1 MSRSR
6 PHARGG
12 APRIKVLAVIG
23 TRPEAIKM
31 APVVLA
37 LRERSDRFR
46 TRVVLTA
53 QHREMSDEVLALFR
67 IKPAHDLDLMRP
79 EQTLFATTAGL
90 VTGLERV
97 YRSEAPDIVLV
108 QGDTTTTFVGA
119 LAAFYLGIR
128 VGHIEAGLRTRDRAN
143 PFPEEINRRLTSHV
157 ADLHF
162 APTATARRALLAEGV
177 SPDAIH
183 VTGNTV
189 IDALLWTARRLPRN
203 ALSKVAGLDSHRRIV
218 LVTAHRRENWGEPLA
233 EICRALRDLAS
244 AFRDEIQI
252 VFPMH
257 PNPKVR
263 RTAQRLLGSV
273 PNALL
278 LPPLEY
284 RPFVALMQRA
294 TLILTDSGGVQEEAP
309 SLGKPVLVLRKK
321 TERPEAVR
329 AGTVRLV
336 GTDRDRI
343 VAETSRLLTDAA
355 AYRTMARRKNPYGDG
370 KACARIVKILSR
382 L

>member
-1 MSRSR
+1 MTVRLR
-6 PHARGG
+6 RARL
-12 APRIKVLAVIG
+12 RVLAVVG

-31 APVVLA
+31 APVILA
-37 LRERSDRFR
+37 LRGRPERFL

-67 IKPAHDLDLMRP
+67 IRPDHDLDLMKP
-79 EQTLFATTAGL
+79 EQTLFDTTAGL
-90 VTGLERV
+90 VKGLERV
-97 YRSEAPDIVLV
+97 YRSERPDVVLV

-128 VGHIEAGLRTRDRAN
+128 VGHVEAGLRTSDKEN

-162 APTATARRALLAEGV
+162 APTATARRALLSEGV
-177 SPDAIH
+177 PDAAIF

-189 IDALLWTARRLPRN
+189 IDALLMTARELRES
-203 ALSKVAGLDSHRRIV
+203 ALDRVPGLDPSRRVV
-218 LVTAHRRENWGEPLA
+218 LVTAHRRENWGEPLEA
-233 EICRALRDLAS
+233 ICLALRDIAR
-244 AFRDEIQI
+244 AHGDVQV
-252 VFPMH
+252 VFPVH

-263 RTAQRLLGSV
+263 RTATAVLAREPRV
-273 PNALL
+273 LL
-278 LPPLEY
+278 LPPLGY
-284 RPFVALMQRA
+284 RPFVALMKRA
-294 TLILTDSGGVQEEAP
+294 TIILTDSGGIQEEAP
-309 SLGKPVLVLRKK
+309 SLGKPVLVLRRK

-336 GTDRDRI
+336 GTARARI
-343 VAETSRLLTDAA
+343 VAEAVRLLTDRR
-355 AYRTMARRKNPYGDG
+355 AYRAMARRRNPYGDG
-370 KACARIVKILSR
+370 KAAARIVRVLAG